1 MSKITTYGAA
11 GKVTTGFSKPYVALY
26 GNSSGTVSYSAGQVL
41 ARGVS
46 VSLDIQTA
54 EDNNFY
60 ADNVTAES
68 ANGRF
73 TGGNAAVTVDGLL
86 PLAEKL
92 IMGLADPEELTM
104 SGTDKA
110 DIYYYGDG
118 NTIPYMGFAY
128 VRRWMCDGVT
138 GYNAEI
144 LTKVKFAASGND
156 AATQEEDISWQ
167 TKALTATLHRDD
179 SDKHRWRRFSEDY
192 TTEAEAEAVIK
203 KLFDI
208 TT

>member
-26 GNSSGTVSYSAGQVL
+26 GNSSGTVSYTNGMVL

-54 EDNNFY
+54 EDNNFH
-60 ADNVTAES
+60 ANNVTAES

-73 TGGNAAVTVDGLL
+73 TSGNASITVDGLL
-86 PLAEKL
+86 PQAEKF
-92 IMGLADPEELTM
+92 IMGLDDPEVLPM
-104 SGTDKA
+104 SETDNA
-110 DIYYYGDG
+110 NIYYYGDG
-118 NTIPYMGFAY
+118 STIPYVGFAY
-128 VRRWMCDGVT
+128 IRRWMCDGVT

-144 LTKVKFAASGND
+144 LTKTKFAASGND

-192 TTEAEAEAVIK
+192 TTEAEVEAIIK
-203 KLFDI
+203 KLFGI
-208 TT
+208 TA